1 MWYGR
6 IGVRFMHIILSATV
20 LANATTTKSAS
31 IFAPSN
37 ETSQYGV
44 DGLFSELNQSS
55 TERIEQMGNATVAAQ
70 EIQLRRQKISG
81 GKERIKNKDNKPSN
95 KDNKDNKVKN
105 ANNNN
110 NNNDKNKNNNK
121 QNRQQ
126 EGSSSRSSCFSIDT
140 YKSID
145 NDIAKIKNTIQDDK
159 KRSHFL
165 GGIVRLAAHDFMDYN
180 QHANV
185 DNRMGADGCYD
196 KRHPSNAGLQT
207 IWCQDCPLKML
218 YTKKYSH
225 LSRADFWIASA
236 NAVIRQTSIDNA
248 LDMRDTFRWGRK
260 DADSC
265 QGSGARLPQASGCDE
280 VEGVFLNR
288 MGLRWVDAVALLGA
302 HTLGRAE
309 NEVSSRYSMTS
320 SNRN

>member
-1 MWYGR
+1 M
-6 IGVRFMHIILSATV
+6 VATA
-20 LANATTTKSAS
+20 LANA
-31 IFAPSN
+31 SN

-44 DGLFSELNQSS
+44 DGLFGELNQSS
-55 TERIEQMGNATVAAQ
+55 TEWIEQMGNATFAAQ

-81 GKERIKNKDNKPSN
+81 GKERINNKGKKDSDKPSH
-95 KDNKDNKVKN
+95 KDNKDKH
-105 ANNNN
+105 
-110 NNNDKNKNNNK
+110 NKNNNNIDKHNNK
-121 QNRQQ
+121 QDRQQ
-126 EGSSSRSSCFSIDT
+126 GGSSSRSSCFSIDT

-180 QHANV
+180 QHASQN
-185 DNRMGADGCYD
+185 NRMGADGCYD
-196 KRHPSNAGLQT
+196 KRHPSNAGLDT
-207 IWCQDCPLKML
+207 IWCQGCPLKML

-236 NAVIRQTSIDNA
+236 NAVIRQTSIGNA

-265 QGSGARLPQASGCDE
+265 QGSGDRLPQASGCDE

-288 MGLRWVDAVALLGA
+288 MGLRWSDAVALLGA

-309 NEVSSRYSMTS
+309 NEVRKRLDD
-320 SNRN
+320 SNHK